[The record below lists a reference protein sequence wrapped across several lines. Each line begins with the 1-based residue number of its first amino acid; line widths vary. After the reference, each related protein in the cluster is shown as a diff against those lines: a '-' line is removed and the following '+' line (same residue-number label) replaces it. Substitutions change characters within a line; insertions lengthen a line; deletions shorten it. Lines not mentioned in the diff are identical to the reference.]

1 MATRS
6 DSEKIRLIR
15 ILKKRAKSSG
25 SNLYKILSRKDE
37 LYEKAIRAQRDA
49 GLMTLTCGIVGFL
62 ALVMYTIISNINA
75 DINVNIASYIIIVA
89 IYLSIIIPISTKTA
103 SLTTTPTVML
113 VLTIIQL
120 LFTLLLF
127 SGIIPLIAVVYNII
141 ALVRWSTY
149 RNWYDEVSVGFYKG
163 EKPIQKKEKVQKAI
177 KPKDVY
183 DFSADEECDVD
194 NGQKKPIGLIVSL
207 VFAIILGIGGC
218 VGCFYWGRN
227 GGWTDGYATGYN
239 DGVNNGHESGYNEGY
254 TEGWKKSESNLF
266 TYGQQRYQA
275 GYENGYRKAGCIIYG
290 VYCN

>member
-6 DSEKIRLIR
+6 DSEKIKLIR

-37 LYEKAIRAQRDA
+37 LYEKAIRAQRNA
-49 GLMTLTCGIVGFL
+49 GLMTLTCGIVGFW
-62 ALVMYTIISNINA
+62 ALVIYTIISNINA
-75 DINVNIASYIIIVA
+75 GINVNIASYIIIAA
-89 IYLSIIIPISTKTA
+89 IYLGIIIPISTKTA

-141 ALVRWSTY
+141 ALARWSTY

-163 EKPIQKKEKVQKAI
+163 EESIQKKEKSQKVV

-183 DFSADEECDVD
+183 DFSVDEECDVD

-218 VGCFYWGRN
+218 IGCFYWGRN
-227 GGWTDGYATGYN
+227 GGWIDGYTTGHN
-239 DGVNNGHESGYNEGY
+239 DGLEEGRNQGYELGKQD
-254 TEGWKKSESNLF
+254 EE
-266 TYGQQRYQA
+266 TYNKAYQA
-275 GYENGYRKAGCIIYG
+275 GKYDMYRFMHSWYSSHGILP
-290 VYCN
+290 